1 MLRKG
6 DRYIESFG
14 EKQITHLDIGGIMEI
29 VEPLW
34 TIGWVLL
41 FIVVMGW
48 VDLDALMDRFIT
60 WCKKN

>member
-1 MLRKG
+1 
-6 DRYIESFG
+6 
-14 EKQITHLDIGGIMEI
+14 MEI